1 MTPERV
7 SALIYTGVSVLAGLL
22 FLLATLPGDYTWVER
37 GGGSAWVFLL
47 TMIVLMPIVTPLV
60 RKNMEGR

>member
-1 MTPERV
+1 MSPERI
-7 SALIYTGVSVLAGLL
+7 SALIYTGISLVAGAL

-60 RKNMEGR
+60 RRRTEGR